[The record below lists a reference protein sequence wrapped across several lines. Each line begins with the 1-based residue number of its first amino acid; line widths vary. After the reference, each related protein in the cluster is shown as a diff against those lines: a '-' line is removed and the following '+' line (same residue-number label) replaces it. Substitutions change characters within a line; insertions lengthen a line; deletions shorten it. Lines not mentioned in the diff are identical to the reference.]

1 MLGASE
7 RQGVELLKA
16 KQAKAV
22 FTWTRNLLLKSLA
35 GWHCSTAMK
44 RCRTRMVCRI
54 AVHIATS
61 SLCSALAQWHTSAR
75 GLIRMRTLSARA
87 MQRWAWQTSA
97 RSIDTW
103 HDEARRISHR
113 RQAMARILLGVTRR
127 AGSSAMDAWKTHVLL
142 RKSLKARSRSIAYG
156 LRHGELRARWEMWH
170 AWAWGRRRARSTVT
184 MIGRRMMGR
193 RLDASFE
200 SWRLQARDARNCNRI
215 ADGCA
220 IRHKR
225 LVMTLSIDTWQVYTQ
240 LPRSRPLVQRTLIVM
255 KTLEQNNA
263 FCLRCID
270 AWRTRTIEKRIL
282 RAMSARATNR
292 VVRAVLCRS
301 LESWRSVWCSFYR
314 MQQRGRKIV
323 RTKLQQHTHLTAWSI
338 LLHWRAIS
346 HQRRQRRA
354 RILSRLASV
363 LRVNRTVANDSQ
375 VSGIV
380 AQFELL
386 SSSQGQMAGSSASAA
401 IQFRDKKQKSSWR
414 RSHIASNAQ
423 MYVGIT
429 LIVQT
434 HCRSR
439 VLKAWSNVFAT
450 AVRDR
455 AVSSKCCLRRN
466 WLTLEQTWSSWLNLA
481 QKHRMVSVLRG
492 RVTRRGRHCSL
503 SWAWEY
509 LCYNHSSISHKK
521 QVNIGLER
529 RKEIS
534 VRRLMSFVLAR
545 CYNAW
550 YEHYVVA
557 KRQRCVSLRVR
568 HRLASRL
575 RAQAVAAWHGSL
587 VVTRRVNQAAARL
600 RMHSDSVLSGSF
612 HTWQCC
618 AKLELRM
625 NVFRNRLVSLLLL
638 NSMASAFDVWQIHAR
653 KQQHMREVCIKIIAH
668 MINRGLAPA
677 FDAWR
682 HSAEARK
689 KIIFTVLC
697 ILKQWQADRRA
708 ISFET
713 WYDHAHQQARGRQVL
728 ARTVGK
734 WCMRNVAG
742 TFVRW
747 RASATAQARGR
758 EISLRAM
765 RRLLLRCSGAA
776 FQGWCEHLREVQTIR
791 IGQVHESH
799 RERVCTLEVHRR
811 RRKRLQ
817 TCLVEWAGVTQN
829 RAWHQRISSVYS
841 SKLVKTHVQL
851 RIAYWWGEASCKR
864 RARLL
869 YARAV
874 RCFRRRFSKSVL
886 RRWKLF
892 VGLRVLDRLKNVAKT
907 ISMRRLVTT
916 LLHQIWDTWSA
927 QARSSRLWS
936 KMACRTS
943 HRTLLQICSSW
954 LDMVKEANGL
964 RSRADKVVSRA
975 EKAVFARSLSK
986 WWCDVVLHRKKHKAA
1001 RMRRAQL
1008 LSAVLRSWRTTL
1020 AEGKRSRALAARA
1033 MSRINSATALMWR
1046 AWTEWVFHV
1055 LSMRAAK
1062 DRTGLSLVLSHT
1074 STASSSRPNRSLGGT
1089 DMLDEANPDPRQRG
1103 IC

>member
-1 MLGASE
+1 
-7 RQGVELLKA
+7 
-16 KQAKAV
+16 
-22 FTWTRNLLLKSLA
+22 
-35 GWHCSTAMK
+35 
-44 RCRTRMVCRI
+44 
-54 AVHIATS
+54 
-61 SLCSALAQWHTSAR
+61 
-75 GLIRMRTLSARA
+75 
-87 MQRWAWQTSA
+87 
-97 RSIDTW
+97 
-103 HDEARRISHR
+103 
-113 RQAMARILLGVTRR
+113 
-127 AGSSAMDAWKTHVLL
+127 
-142 RKSLKARSRSIAYG
+142 
-156 LRHGELRARWEMWH
+156 
-170 AWAWGRRRARSTVT
+170 
-184 MIGRRMMGR
+184 MGR

-301 LESWRSVWCSFYR
+301 LESWRSVWCSFFR

-509 LCYNHSSISHKK
+509 LCYNHSSISNKK

-851 RIAYWWGEASCKR
+851 RIAHWWGEASCKR